1 MKKFSSLLIYIST
14 IFKVRTMFN
23 NKTYRIDDVDFRLNP
38 TSILER
44 TNGETMTYLE
54 YYQKVFEKK
63 IDCSFIN
70 EKKHSN
76 NQIISDNTYM

>member
-1 MKKFSSLLIYIST
+1 
-14 IFKVRTMFN
+14 MFN

-54 YYQKVFEKK
+54 YYQKVFDKK
-63 IDCSFIN
+63 IYFSFIN
-70 EKKHSN
+70 EKTF
-76 NQIISDNTYM
+76 Q

>member
-1 MKKFSSLLIYIST
+1 
-14 IFKVRTMFN
+14 MFN

-54 YYQKVFEKK
+54 YYQKVFKPKNWLFYHKLKRVLGKLFLNNFFKK
-63 IDCSFIN
+63 D
-70 EKKHSN
+70 
-76 NQIISDNTYM
+76 

>member
-1 MKKFSSLLIYIST
+1 
-14 IFKVRTMFN
+14 MFN

>member
-1 MKKFSSLLIYIST
+1 
-14 IFKVRTMFN
+14 MFN

-54 YYQKVFEKK
+54 YYQKVFKPK
-63 IDCSFIN
+63 NWFFYHKLKNI
-70 EKKHSN
+70 
-76 NQIISDNTYM
+76 